1 MDTVF
6 IEGLEVDTVIGAYDW
21 ERDIRQCLRLDLQ
34 MGWDVGAPALDDQLS
49 LALDYAVVCQRIQ
62 AFATQSSFVLVETFA
77 ERLAQLLLQEF
88 GMPWIRLKVS
98 KPGAVPAAS
107 AVGVEIERGG
117 RSFRYSLVWAAISSE
132 SVIYWPAWTL
142 WSFCCRACA
151 ALRCSRASLWVSK
164 AGLS

>member
-88 GMPWIRLKVS
+88 GMPWIRLKGS

-107 AVGVEIERGG
+107 AVGVEIERG
-117 RSFRYSLVWAAISSE
+117 
-132 SVIYWPAWTL
+132 
-142 WSFCCRACA
+142 CR
-151 ALRCSRASLWVSK
+151 
-164 AGLS
+164 